1 MKIVSPSPLMGEGGG
16 EGESKPLPL
25 TSILSPGGERRYIR
39 GYFLHNSIVIG
50 PGLGLGPEKGIRDE
64 TKKTVHFIFSPAS
77 PSNHL
82 LEAFYQNMPEYPL
95 ALLGG

>member
-1 MKIVSPSPLMGEGGG
+1 MIFSVPVLKVNSWFEDHLQEIIRR
-16 EGESKPLPL
+16 
-25 TSILSPGGERRYIR
+25 TSEYRR
-39 GYFLHNSIVIG
+39 NSIVIG

-64 TKKTVHFIFSPAS
+64 TKKTVYFIFSPAS

-82 LEAFYQNMPEYPL
+82 LEAFYQNMPEYPP